1 MYWGDPNMNLKA
13 KVRQICGKRRIFMAC
28 PHCSKGIVC
37 DAEILGDSAARDQ
50 FVECFECKRKYLF
63 AKQISKLLDNK
74 TSLNLNL
81 EEKTKDKSKD
91 DGSDD
96 NTGSGTKEL

>member
-1 MYWGDPNMNLKA
+1 MYWGDPNMKLKA
-13 KVRQICGKRRIFMAC
+13 KVKQICGKRRVFLSC
-28 PHCSKGIVC
+28 PSCSSAIVC
-37 DAEILGDSAARDQ
+37 DAEILGDSTSGGQ
-50 FVECFECKRKYLF
+50 FVECFKCKRKYIF

-81 EEKTKDKSKD
+81 EEKTKDESKD

-96 NTGSGTKEL
+96 NGTGTKEL